1 MWDRNERTNFL
12 TPDMLR
18 REQERRLREWLT
30 SQNKKAGGK
39 K

>member
-18 REQERRLREWLT
+18 REQERRMREWLA
-30 SQNKKAGGK
+30 SLNKKARGK